1 MEDTALHQG
10 GPIMVAEKLVREND
24 ELYEILEHIKQ
35 GHNFL
40 LSGGAGSGKTYSL
53 VQVLQHISG
62 LCPNAQIACI
72 TYTNVAAIEIKNR
85 ANIKNLRVS
94 TIHDFLWDMIVQ
106 FQKEAK
112 TTLLELINNPESS
125 IKNPSSDFP
134 YQNTFENGIQYKEYL
149 RIDRGEISHDEVL
162 VLANEM
168 FKKYPRLCD
177 LLIDKFQFIFV
188 DEYQDTSPLVIEI
201 LLEFIQ
207 QRKKKNIIGFFGD
220 SMQAIYETGIG
231 DIDSY
236 IESGA
241 VYKVEKKQNRR
252 NPQTIIDVANTLRTD
267 GLVQTASKDSSAPNM
282 KNGMVKQ
289 GSVKFL
295 YSMNFDL
302 DKVKLSSWVKGWDF
316 HNVQETKEL
325 RLTHNLIA
333 NEAGFSNLMAI
344 YDNDPI
350 AKFKEAFHK
359 EAKKQG
365 HILSDEDSFD
375 TVVKSMPWIYKREP
389 HKGKSHLEVLL
400 EDSNAK
406 VLYEHIKD
414 WPYSKVKK
422 IYLDKDN
429 LIDDKVVINGVTVR
443 EPKRDCLIQHLFKIQ
458 ELISLFDNKEYNELL
473 RRTSFSIQSIADKS
487 KFKQCMDGLMTKAS
501 DSIEAIISYAD
512 SCKLCIADDKLK
524 DFINHNDYL
533 YWRVKDIPFQ
543 EFQNLYLY
551 LEGYTPF
558 STQHKIKG
566 LEFENVLIVLH
577 NGGWKN
583 YNFEYL
589 FDAKIESTLNPSQK
603 KSYLKILQRTKK
615 LFYVCCTR
623 AKDNLIVYYPSP
635 SPNVLEGAITIFG
648 EENCVNLDTD

>member
-1 MEDTALHQG
+1 
-10 GPIMVAEKLVREND
+10 MVAEKLVQEND

-72 TYTNVAAIEIKNR
+72 TYTNAAAIEIKNR

-112 TTLLELINNPESS
+112 ITLLELINNPESS
-125 IKNPSSDFP
+125 IKNPISDFP

-220 SMQAIYETGIG
+220 AMQSIYEAGIG

-236 IESGA
+236 IESGV

-252 NPQTIIDVANTLRTD
+252 NPQSIIDIANAIRTD

-282 KNGMVKQ
+282 KNGTVKQ

-295 YSMNFDL
+295 YSTNFDL
-302 DKVKLSSWVKGWDF
+302 GKVKLSSWVKGWDF
-316 HNVQETKEL
+316 HNAQETKEL

-333 NEAGFSNLMAI
+333 NEAGFSNLMAV

-365 HILSDEDSFD
+365 HVFSDEDSFD
-375 TVVKSMPWIYKREP
+375 TVVKSMPWVYKRDP

-400 EDSNAK
+400 EDSTAK

-429 LIDDKVVINGVTVR
+429 LIDDKVVIDGVTVR
-443 EPKRDCLIQHLFKIQ
+443 EPKRDRLIQHLFKIQ
-458 ELISLFDNKEYNELL
+458 ELISLFDNKEYNELI
-473 RRTSFSIQSIADKS
+473 RRTSFSVQSIADKS
-487 KFKQCMDGLMTKAS
+487 NFKKCMDDLKAKAS
-501 DSIEAIISYAD
+501 ESIEAVISYAD
-512 SCKLCIADDKLK
+512 SFKLCIADDKLK
-524 DFINHNDYL
+524 DFINNNDYL

-589 FDAKIESTLNPSQK
+589 FDAKIIDTLNPSQK
-603 KSYLKILQRTKK
+603 KSYPQILSRTKK

-635 SPNVLEGAITIFG
+635 SPNVLESAITILG

>member
-1 MEDTALHQG
+1 
-10 GPIMVAEKLVREND
+10 MVAEKLVQEND

-62 LCPNAQIACI
+62 QYPNAQIACV
-72 TYTNVAAIEIKNR
+72 TYTNAAAIEIKNR

-112 TTLLELINNPESS
+112 ITLLELINNPECS
-125 IKNPSSDFP
+125 IKNPNSDSV

-162 VLANEM
+162 VLANGM

-220 SMQAIYETGIG
+220 AMQSIYETGIG

-236 IESGA
+236 IKSG
-241 VYKVEKKQNRR
+241 VVFKVEKKQNRR
-252 NPQTIIDVANTLRTD
+252 NPQTVIDIANKIRTD
-267 GLVQTASKDSSAPNM
+267 GLVQTSSKDFSAPNM
-282 KNGMVKQ
+282 ENGIIKQ

-295 YSMNFDL
+295 YSTNFDL
-302 DKVKLSSWVKGWDF
+302 DKVKMSSWVNGWDF
-316 HNVQETKEL
+316 HDAKKTKEL

-333 NEAGFSNLMAI
+333 DEAGFSNLMAV

-350 AKFKEAFHK
+350 AKFKEAFLK
-359 EAKKQG
+359 EAKKQSYVF
-365 HILSDEDSFD
+365 SDEDSFD
-375 TVVKSMPWIYKREP
+375 TVVKSMPWVYKIGT

-400 EDSNAK
+400 EDSTVKA
-406 VLYEHIKD
+406 LYEHIKD

-429 LIDDKVVINGVTVR
+429 LIDDKVAIDDVTIR
-443 EPKRDCLIQHLFKIQ
+443 NPKRDRLIQHLFKIQ
-458 ELISLFDNKEYNELL
+458 ELISLFDNKEYNELI
-473 RRTSFSIQSIADKS
+473 RRTSFSVQSIADKAD
-487 KFKQCMDGLMTKAS
+487 FKKRMDGLKDKS
-501 DSIEAIISYAD
+501 SESIEAVISYAD
-512 SCKLCIADDKLK
+512 SFKLCIADDKLK
-524 DFINHNDYL
+524 DFINNNDYL
-533 YWRVKDIPFQ
+533 YWRIKDIPFK

-551 LEGYTPF
+551 LEGHTPF

-577 NGGWKN
+577 NGGWNN

-589 FDAKIESTLNPSQK
+589 FDAEIEGKLKPSQK
-603 KSYLKILQRTKK
+603 KSYPKILHRTKK

-635 SPNVLEGAITIFG
+635 SPNVLEGAITLFG
-648 EENCVNLDTD
+648 IENCVNLDTD

>member
-1 MEDTALHQG
+1 
-10 GPIMVAEKLVREND
+10 MVAEKLVQEND
-24 ELYEILEHIKQ
+24 ELYEILEHIKL
-35 GHNFL
+35 GHDFL
-40 LSGGAGSGKTYSL
+40 LSGGAGCGKTYSL

-62 LCPNAQIACI
+62 LYPNAQIACV
-72 TYTNVAAIEIKNR
+72 TYTNAAALEIKNR

-112 TTLLELINNPESS
+112 ITLLELINNPECS
-125 IKNPSSDFP
+125 IKNPNSDSP

-162 VLANEM
+162 VLANDM

-188 DEYQDTSPLVIEI
+188 DEYQDTSPLVVEI

-220 SMQAIYETGIG
+220 AMQSIYETGIG

-236 IESGA
+236 IKSGF
-241 VYKVEKKQNRR
+241 VHKVEKKQNRR
-252 NPQTIIDVANTLRTD
+252 NPQTVIDVANKIRTD
-267 GLVQTASKDSSAPNM
+267 GLVQTSSTDSSAPNM
-282 KNGMVKQ
+282 ENGMIKQ

-295 YSMNFDL
+295 YSTNFDL
-302 DKVKLSSWVKGWDF
+302 DKVKISSWVNGWDF
-316 HNVQETKEL
+316 HDAQKTKEL

-333 NEAGFSNLMAI
+333 DEAGFSNLMAV

-359 EAKKQG
+359 EAKNQSYVF
-365 HILSDEDSFD
+365 SDEDSFD
-375 TVVKSMPWIYKREP
+375 TVVKSMPWVYKRGT

-400 EDSNAK
+400 EDSTVK
-406 VLYEHIKD
+406 TLYEHIKD

-429 LIDDKVVINGVTVR
+429 LIDDKVAIDDVTIR
-443 EPKRDCLIQHLFKIQ
+443 DPKRDRLMQHLFKIQ
-458 ELISLFDNKEYNELL
+458 DLISLFENKEYNELI
-473 RRTSFSIQSIADKS
+473 RRTSFSVQSIADKANL
-487 KFKQCMDGLMTKAS
+487 KKCMDDLKAKAS
-501 DSIEAIISYAD
+501 ESIEAVISYAD
-512 SCKLCIADDKLK
+512 SFKLCIADDKLK
-524 DFINHNDYL
+524 DFINNNDYL
-533 YWRVKDIPFQ
+533 YWRIKDIPFK

-551 LEGYTPF
+551 LEGHTPF

-566 LEFENVLIVLH
+566 LEFDNVLIVLH
-577 NGGWKN
+577 NGGWNN

-589 FDAKIESTLNPSQK
+589 FDDEIEDTLNPSQK
-603 KSYLKILQRTKK
+603 KSYPRILHRTKK

-623 AKDNLIVYYPSP
+623 AKENLIVYYPSP
-635 SPNVLEGAITIFG
+635 SPNVLEGAITLFG
-648 EENCVNLDTD
+648 IENCVNLDTD

>member
-1 MEDTALHQG
+1 
-10 GPIMVAEKLVREND
+10 MVAEKLAQEND

-35 GHNFL
+35 GHDFL

-62 LCPNAQIACI
+62 LYPNAQIACI
-72 TYTNVAAIEIKNR
+72 TYTNAAALEIKNR

-112 TTLLELINNPESS
+112 ITLLELINNPECS
-125 IKNPSSDFP
+125 IKNPNSDSP

-162 VLANEM
+162 VLANGM

-201 LLEFIQ
+201 LLEFIK

-220 SMQAIYETGIG
+220 AMQSIYETGIG

-236 IESGA
+236 IESGV

-252 NPQTIIDVANTLRTD
+252 NPQTVIDVANKIRTD
-267 GLVQTASKDSSAPNM
+267 GLVQTSSTDSSAPNM
-282 KNGMVKQ
+282 ESGMIKQ
-289 GSVKFL
+289 VSVKFL
-295 YSMNFDL
+295 YSTNFDL
-302 DKVKLSSWVKGWDF
+302 DKVKMSSWVNGWDF
-316 HNVQETKEL
+316 HDAQKTKEL

-333 NEAGFSNLMAI
+333 DEAGFSNLMAV

-359 EAKKQG
+359 EAKNQSYVF
-365 HILSDEDSFD
+365 SDEDSFD
-375 TVVKSMPWIYKREP
+375 TVVKSMPWVYKRGT

-400 EDSNAK
+400 EDSTVK
-406 VLYEHIKD
+406 TLYEHIKD

-429 LIDDKVVINGVTVR
+429 LIDDKVAIDDVTIR
-443 EPKRDCLIQHLFKIQ
+443 DSKRDRLMQHLFKIQ
-458 ELISLFDNKEYNELL
+458 NLISLFKNKEYNELI
-473 RRTSFSIQSIADKS
+473 RRTSFSVQSIADKANL
-487 KFKQCMDGLMTKAS
+487 KKCMDDLKAKAS
-501 DSIEAIISYAD
+501 ESIEAVISYAD
-512 SCKLCIADDKLK
+512 SFKLCIADDKLK
-524 DFINHNDYL
+524 DFINNNDYL
-533 YWRVKDIPFQ
+533 YWRIKDIPFK

-551 LEGYTPF
+551 LEGHTPF

-566 LEFENVLIVLH
+566 LEFDNVLIVLH
-577 NGGWKN
+577 NGGWNN

-589 FDAKIESTLNPSQK
+589 FDDEIEDTLNPSQK
-603 KSYLKILQRTKK
+603 KSYPRILHRTKK

-623 AKDNLIVYYPSP
+623 AKENLIVYYPSP
-635 SPNVLEGAITIFG
+635 SPNVLEGAITLFG
-648 EENCVNLDTD
+648 IENCVNLDTD

>member
-1 MEDTALHQG
+1 
-10 GPIMVAEKLVREND
+10 MVAEKLVQEND

-62 LCPNAQIACI
+62 QYPNAQIACV
-72 TYTNVAAIEIKNR
+72 TYTNAAAIEIKNR

-112 TTLLELINNPESS
+112 ITLLELINNPECS
-125 IKNPSSDFP
+125 IKNPNSDSP

-162 VLANEM
+162 VLANGM

-220 SMQAIYETGIG
+220 AMQSIYETGIG

-236 IESGA
+236 IKSG
-241 VYKVEKKQNRR
+241 VVFKVEKKQNRR
-252 NPQTIIDVANTLRTD
+252 NPQTVIDIANKIRTD
-267 GLVQTASKDSSAPNM
+267 GLAQTPSKDSNAPNM
-282 KNGMVKQ
+282 ENGIVKQ

-295 YSMNFDL
+295 YSTNFDL
-302 DKVKLSSWVKGWDF
+302 GKVKMSSWVNGWDF
-316 HNVQETKEL
+316 HDAQKTKEL

-333 NEAGFSNLMAI
+333 DEAGFSNLMAV
-344 YDNDPI
+344 YDKDPI
-350 AKFKEAFHK
+350 AKFKEAFLN
-359 EAKKQG
+359 EAKKQCYVF
-365 HILSDEDSFD
+365 SDEDSFD
-375 TVVKSMPWIYKREP
+375 TVVKNMPWVYKRGT

-400 EDSNAK
+400 EDSTVK

-429 LIDDKVVINGVTVR
+429 LIDDKVAIDDVTIR
-443 EPKRDCLIQHLFKIQ
+443 NPKRGRLIQHLFKIQ
-458 ELISLFDNKEYNELL
+458 ELISLFDNKEYNELI
-473 RRTSFSIQSIADKS
+473 RRTSFSVQSIADKAD
-487 KFKQCMDGLMTKAS
+487 FKKSMDGLKAKAS
-501 DSIEAIISYAD
+501 ESIEAVISYAD
-512 SCKLCIADDKLK
+512 SFKLCIVDDKLK
-524 DFINHNDYL
+524 DFINNNDYL

-543 EFQNLYLY
+543 ELQNLYLY

-577 NGGWKN
+577 NGGWNN

-589 FDAKIESTLNPSQK
+589 FDDKIEASLNPYQK
-603 KSYLKILQRTKK
+603 KSYPRILHRTKK

-635 SPNVLEGAITIFG
+635 SPNVLEGAITLFG
-648 EENCVNLDTD
+648 IENCVNLDTD

>member
-1 MEDTALHQG
+1 
-10 GPIMVAEKLVREND
+10 MVAEKLAQEND

-35 GHNFL
+35 GHDFL

-62 LCPNAQIACI
+62 LYPNAQIACI
-72 TYTNVAAIEIKNR
+72 TYTNAAAIEIKNR

-112 TTLLELINNPESS
+112 ITLLELINNPECS
-125 IKNPSSDFP
+125 IKNPNSDSP

-162 VLANEM
+162 VLANGM

-201 LLEFIQ
+201 LLEFIK

-220 SMQAIYETGIG
+220 AMQSIYETGIG

-236 IESGA
+236 IESGV

-252 NPQTIIDVANTLRTD
+252 NPQTVIDVANKIRTD
-267 GLVQTASKDSSAPNM
+267 GLVQTSSTDSSAPNM
-282 KNGMVKQ
+282 ENGMIKQ

-295 YSMNFDL
+295 YSTNFDL
-302 DKVKLSSWVKGWDF
+302 GKVKMSSWVNGWDF
-316 HNVQETKEL
+316 HDAQKTKEL

-333 NEAGFSNLMAI
+333 DEAGFSNLMAV

-359 EAKKQG
+359 EAKNQSYVF
-365 HILSDEDSFD
+365 SDEDSFD
-375 TVVKSMPWIYKREP
+375 TVVKSMPWVYKRGN

-400 EDSNAK
+400 EDSTVK

-422 IYLDKDN
+422 IYLNKDN
-429 LIDDKVVINGVTVR
+429 LIDDKVAIDDVTIR
-443 EPKRDCLIQHLFKIQ
+443 DPKRDRLIQHLFKIQ
-458 ELISLFDNKEYNELL
+458 DLISLFENKEYNELI
-473 RRTSFSIQSIADKS
+473 RRTSFSVQSIADKANL
-487 KFKQCMDGLMTKAS
+487 KKCMDDLKAKAS
-501 DSIEAIISYAD
+501 ESIEAVISYAD
-512 SCKLCIADDKLK
+512 SFKLCIADDKLK
-524 DFINHNDYL
+524 DFINNNDYL

-558 STQHKIKG
+558 STQHKIKA

-577 NGGWKN
+577 NGGWNN

-589 FDAKIESTLNPSQK
+589 FDAKIEGTLNHSQK
-603 KSYLKILQRTKK
+603 KSYPRILRRTKK

-623 AKDNLIVYYPSP
+623 AKVNLIVYYPSP
-635 SPNVLEGAITIFG
+635 SPNVLEGATTLFG
-648 EENCVNLDTD
+648 VENCVNLDTD

>member
-1 MEDTALHQG
+1 
-10 GPIMVAEKLVREND
+10 MVAEKLVREND

-72 TYTNVAAIEIKNR
+72 TYTNAAAIEIKNR

-149 RIDRGEISHDEVL
+149 RIDSGEISHDEVL

-241 VYKVEKKQNRR
+241 IYKVEKKQNRR

-295 YSMNFDL
+295 YSTNFDL

-316 HNVQETKEL
+316 HNAQETKEL

-365 HILSDEDSFD
+365 HIFSDEDSFD
-375 TVVKSMPWIYKREP
+375 TVVKSMPWIYKKEP

-487 KFKQCMDGLMTKAS
+487 KFKQCMDGLMAKVS
-501 DSIEAIISYAD
+501 ESIEVVIRYAD

-533 YWRVKDIPFQ
+533 YWRVKEIPFQ

-603 KSYLKILQRTKK
+603 KSYPKILYRTKK

-648 EENCVNLDTD
+648 KENCVNLDTD

>member
-1 MEDTALHQG
+1 
-10 GPIMVAEKLVREND
+10 MVAEKLAQEND

-35 GHNFL
+35 GHDFL

-62 LCPNAQIACI
+62 LYPNAQIACI
-72 TYTNVAAIEIKNR
+72 TYTNAAAIEIKNR

-112 TTLLELINNPESS
+112 ITLLELINNPECS
-125 IKNPSSDFP
+125 IKNPNSDSP

-162 VLANEM
+162 VLANGM

-201 LLEFIQ
+201 LLEFIK

-220 SMQAIYETGIG
+220 AMQSIYETGIG

-236 IESGA
+236 IESGV

-252 NPQTIIDVANTLRTD
+252 NPQTVIDVANKIRTD
-267 GLVQTASKDSSAPNM
+267 GLVQTSSTDSSAPNM
-282 KNGMVKQ
+282 ENGMIKQ

-295 YSMNFDL
+295 YSTNFDL
-302 DKVKLSSWVKGWDF
+302 DKVKMSSWVNGWDF
-316 HNVQETKEL
+316 HDAQKTKEL

-333 NEAGFSNLMAI
+333 DEAGFSNLMAV

-359 EAKKQG
+359 EAKNQSYVF
-365 HILSDEDSFD
+365 SDEDSFE
-375 TVVKSMPWIYKREP
+375 TVVKSMPWVYKRGT

-400 EDSNAK
+400 EDSTVK
-406 VLYEHIKD
+406 TLYEHIKD

-429 LIDDKVVINGVTVR
+429 LIDDKVAIDDVTIR
-443 EPKRDCLIQHLFKIQ
+443 DPKRDRLMQHLFKIQ
-458 ELISLFDNKEYNELL
+458 DLISLFENKEYNELI
-473 RRTSFSIQSIADKS
+473 RRTSFSVQSIADKANL
-487 KFKQCMDGLMTKAS
+487 KKCMDDLKAKAS
-501 DSIEAIISYAD
+501 ESIEAVISYAD
-512 SCKLCIADDKLK
+512 SFKLCIADDKLK
-524 DFINHNDYL
+524 DFTNNNDYL
-533 YWRVKDIPFQ
+533 YWRIKDIPFK

-551 LEGYTPF
+551 LEGHTPF

-566 LEFENVLIVLH
+566 LEFDNVLIVLH
-577 NGGWKN
+577 NGGWNN

-589 FDAKIESTLNPSQK
+589 FDDEIEDTLNPSQK
-603 KSYLKILQRTKK
+603 KSYPRILHRTKK

-623 AKDNLIVYYPSP
+623 AKENLIVYYPSP
-635 SPNVLEGAITIFG
+635 SPNVLEGAITLFG
-648 EENCVNLDTD
+648 IENCVNLDTD

>member
-1 MEDTALHQG
+1 
-10 GPIMVAEKLVREND
+10 MVAEKLAQEND

-35 GHNFL
+35 GHDFL

-62 LCPNAQIACI
+62 LYPNAQIACI
-72 TYTNVAAIEIKNR
+72 TYTNAAAIEIKNR

-112 TTLLELINNPESS
+112 ITLLELINNPECS
-125 IKNPSSDFP
+125 IKNPNSDSP

-162 VLANEM
+162 VLANGM

-201 LLEFIQ
+201 LLEFIK

-220 SMQAIYETGIG
+220 AMQSIYETGIG

-236 IESGA
+236 IESGI

-252 NPQTIIDVANTLRTD
+252 NPQTVIDVANKIRTD
-267 GLVQTASKDSSAPNM
+267 GLVQTSSTDSSAPNM
-282 KNGMVKQ
+282 ENGMIKQ

-295 YSMNFDL
+295 YSTNFDL
-302 DKVKLSSWVKGWDF
+302 DKVKMSSWVNGWDF
-316 HNVQETKEL
+316 HDAQKTKEL

-333 NEAGFSNLMAI
+333 DEAGFSNLMAV

-359 EAKKQG
+359 EAKNQSYVF
-365 HILSDEDSFD
+365 SDEDSFD
-375 TVVKSMPWIYKREP
+375 TVVKSMPWVYKRGT

-400 EDSNAK
+400 EDFTVK
-406 VLYEHIKD
+406 TLYEHIKD

-429 LIDDKVVINGVTVR
+429 LIDDKVAIDDVTIR
-443 EPKRDCLIQHLFKIQ
+443 DPKRDRLIQHLFKIQ
-458 ELISLFDNKEYNELL
+458 DLISLFENKEYNELI
-473 RRTSFSIQSIADKS
+473 RRTSFSVQSIADKANL
-487 KFKQCMDGLMTKAS
+487 KKCMDDLKAKAS
-501 DSIEAIISYAD
+501 ESIEAVISYAD
-512 SCKLCIADDKLK
+512 SSKLCIADDKLK
-524 DFINHNDYL
+524 DFINNNDYL
-533 YWRVKDIPFQ
+533 YWRVKDIPFK
-543 EFQNLYLY
+543 EIQNLYLY

-577 NGGWKN
+577 NGGWNN

-589 FDAKIESTLNPSQK
+589 FDAEIEGKLNYSQK
-603 KSYLKILQRTKK
+603 KSYPKILYRTKK

-635 SPNVLEGAITIFG
+635 SPSVLEGAITLFG
-648 EENCVNLDTD
+648 VENCVNLDTD

>member
-1 MEDTALHQG
+1 
-10 GPIMVAEKLVREND
+10 MVAEKLVQEND
-24 ELYEILEHIKQ
+24 ELYEILEHIKL
-35 GHNFL
+35 GHDFL
-40 LSGGAGSGKTYSL
+40 LSGGAGCGKTYSL

-62 LCPNAQIACI
+62 LYPNAQIACV
-72 TYTNVAAIEIKNR
+72 TYTNAAALEIKNR

-112 TTLLELINNPESS
+112 ITLLELINNPECS
-125 IKNPSSDFP
+125 IKNPNSDSP

-162 VLANEM
+162 VLANDM

-201 LLEFIQ
+201 LLEFIK

-220 SMQAIYETGIG
+220 AMQSIYETGIG

-236 IESGA
+236 IKSGV

-252 NPQTIIDVANTLRTD
+252 NPQTVIDVANKIRTD
-267 GLVQTASKDSSAPNM
+267 GLVQTSSTDSSAPNM
-282 KNGMVKQ
+282 ENGMIKQ

-295 YSMNFDL
+295 YSTNFDL
-302 DKVKLSSWVKGWDF
+302 DKVKISSWVNGWDF
-316 HNVQETKEL
+316 HDAQKTKEL

-333 NEAGFSNLMAI
+333 DEAGFSNLMAV

-359 EAKKQG
+359 EAKNQSYVF
-365 HILSDEDSFD
+365 SDEDSFD
-375 TVVKSMPWIYKREP
+375 TVVKSMPWVYKRGT

-400 EDSNAK
+400 EDSTVK
-406 VLYEHIKD
+406 TLYEHIKD

-429 LIDDKVVINGVTVR
+429 LIDDKVAIDDVTIR
-443 EPKRDCLIQHLFKIQ
+443 DPKRDRLMQHLFKIQ
-458 ELISLFDNKEYNELL
+458 DLISLFENKEYNELI
-473 RRTSFSIQSIADKS
+473 RRTSFSVQSIADKANL
-487 KFKQCMDGLMTKAS
+487 KKCMDDLKAKAS
-501 DSIEAIISYAD
+501 ESIEAVISYAD
-512 SCKLCIADDKLK
+512 SFKLCIADDKLK
-524 DFINHNDYL
+524 DFINNNDYL
-533 YWRVKDIPFQ
+533 YWRIKDIPFK

-551 LEGYTPF
+551 LEGHTPF

-566 LEFENVLIVLH
+566 LEFDNVLIVLH
-577 NGGWKN
+577 NGGWNN

-589 FDAKIESTLNPSQK
+589 FDDEIEDTLNPSQK
-603 KSYLKILQRTKK
+603 KSYPRILHRTKK

-623 AKDNLIVYYPSP
+623 AKENLIVYYPSP
-635 SPNVLEGAITIFG
+635 SPNVLEGAITLFG
-648 EENCVNLDTD
+648 IENCVNLDTD

>member
-1 MEDTALHQG
+1 
-10 GPIMVAEKLVREND
+10 MVAEKLAQEND

-35 GHNFL
+35 GHDFL

-62 LCPNAQIACI
+62 LYPNAQIACI
-72 TYTNVAAIEIKNR
+72 TYTNAAAIEIKNR

-112 TTLLELINNPESS
+112 ITLLELINNPECS
-125 IKNPSSDFP
+125 IKNPNSDSP

-162 VLANEM
+162 VLANGM

-201 LLEFIQ
+201 LLEFIK

-220 SMQAIYETGIG
+220 AMQSIYETGIG

-236 IESGA
+236 IESGV

-252 NPQTIIDVANTLRTD
+252 NPQTVIDVANKIRTD
-267 GLVQTASKDSSAPNM
+267 GLVQTSSTDSSAPNM
-282 KNGMVKQ
+282 ENGMIKQ

-295 YSMNFDL
+295 YSTNFDL
-302 DKVKLSSWVKGWDF
+302 DKVKMSSWVNGWDF
-316 HNVQETKEL
+316 HDAQKTKEL

-333 NEAGFSNLMAI
+333 DEAGFSNLMAV

-359 EAKKQG
+359 EAKNQNYVF
-365 HILSDEDSFD
+365 SDEDSFD
-375 TVVKSMPWIYKREP
+375 TVVKSMPWVYKRGT

-400 EDSNAK
+400 EDSTVK
-406 VLYEHIKD
+406 TLYEHIKD

-429 LIDDKVVINGVTVR
+429 LIDDKVAIDDVTIR
-443 EPKRDCLIQHLFKIQ
+443 DPKRDRLMQHLFKIQ
-458 ELISLFDNKEYNELL
+458 DLISFFENKEYNELI
-473 RRTSFSIQSIADKS
+473 RRTSFSVQSIADKANL
-487 KFKQCMDGLMTKAS
+487 KKCMDDLKAKAS
-501 DSIEAIISYAD
+501 ESIEAVISYAD
-512 SCKLCIADDKLK
+512 SFKLCIADDKLK
-524 DFINHNDYL
+524 DFINNNDYL
-533 YWRVKDIPFQ
+533 YWRIKDIPFK

-551 LEGYTPF
+551 LEGHTPF

-566 LEFENVLIVLH
+566 LEFDNVLIVLH
-577 NGGWKN
+577 NGGWNN

-589 FDAKIESTLNPSQK
+589 FDDEIEDTLNPSQK
-603 KSYLKILQRTKK
+603 KSYPRILHRTKK
-615 LFYVCCTR
+615 T
-623 AKDNLIVYYPSP
+623 
-635 SPNVLEGAITIFG
+635 VLCMLHPCEREPYCILSVPFS
-648 EENCVNLDTD
+648 

>member
-1 MEDTALHQG
+1 
-10 GPIMVAEKLVREND
+10 MVAEKLAQEND

-35 GHNFL
+35 GHDFL

-62 LCPNAQIACI
+62 LYPNAQIACI
-72 TYTNVAAIEIKNR
+72 TYTNAAAIEIKNR

-112 TTLLELINNPESS
+112 ITLLELINNPECS
-125 IKNPSSDFP
+125 IKNPNSDSP

-162 VLANEM
+162 VLANGM

-201 LLEFIQ
+201 LLEFIK

-220 SMQAIYETGIG
+220 AMQSIYETGIG

-236 IESGA
+236 IKSGV

-252 NPQTIIDVANTLRTD
+252 NPQTVIDVANKIRTD
-267 GLVQTASKDSSAPNM
+267 GLVQTSSTDSSAPNM
-282 KNGMVKQ
+282 ENGMIKQ

-295 YSMNFDL
+295 YSTNFDL
-302 DKVKLSSWVKGWDF
+302 DKVKMSSWVNGWDF
-316 HNVQETKEL
+316 HDAQKTKEL

-333 NEAGFSNLMAI
+333 DEAGFSNLMAV

-350 AKFKEAFHK
+350 EKFKEAFHK
-359 EAKKQG
+359 EAKNQSYVF
-365 HILSDEDSFD
+365 SDEDSFD
-375 TVVKSMPWIYKREP
+375 TVVKSMPWVYKRGT

-400 EDSNAK
+400 EDSTVK
-406 VLYEHIKD
+406 TLYEHIKD

-429 LIDDKVVINGVTVR
+429 LIDDKVAIDDVTIR
-443 EPKRDCLIQHLFKIQ
+443 DPKRDRLMQHLFKIQ
-458 ELISLFDNKEYNELL
+458 DLISLFENKEYNELI
-473 RRTSFSIQSIADKS
+473 RRTSFSVQSIADKANL
-487 KFKQCMDGLMTKAS
+487 KKCMDDLKAKAS
-501 DSIEAIISYAD
+501 ESIEAVISYAD
-512 SCKLCIADDKLK
+512 SFKLCIADDKLK
-524 DFINHNDYL
+524 DFINNNDYL
-533 YWRVKDIPFQ
+533 YWRIKDIPFK

-551 LEGYTPF
+551 LEGHTPF

-566 LEFENVLIVLH
+566 LEFDNVLIVLH
-577 NGGWKN
+577 NGGWNN

-589 FDAKIESTLNPSQK
+589 FDDEIEDTLNPSQK
-603 KSYLKILQRTKK
+603 KSYPRILHRTKK

-623 AKDNLIVYYPSP
+623 AKENLIVYYPSP
-635 SPNVLEGAITIFG
+635 SPNVLEGAITLFG
-648 EENCVNLDTD
+648 IENCVNLDTD

>member
-1 MEDTALHQG
+1 
-10 GPIMVAEKLVREND
+10 MVAEKLVQEND

-35 GHNFL
+35 GHDFL
-40 LSGGAGSGKTYSL
+40 LSGGAGCGKTYSL

-62 LCPNAQIACI
+62 LYPNAQIACV
-72 TYTNVAAIEIKNR
+72 TYTNAAALEIKNR

-112 TTLLELINNPESS
+112 ITLLELINNPECS
-125 IKNPSSDFP
+125 IKNPNSDSP

-149 RIDRGEISHDEVL
+149 RIDRGEISHGEVL
-162 VLANEM
+162 VLANDM

-220 SMQAIYETGIG
+220 AMQSIYETGIG

-236 IESGA
+236 IESGV

-252 NPQTIIDVANTLRTD
+252 NPQTVIDVANKIRID
-267 GLVQTASKDSSAPNM
+267 GLVQTSSTDSSAPNM
-282 KNGMVKQ
+282 ENGMIKQ

-295 YSMNFDL
+295 YSTNFDL
-302 DKVKLSSWVKGWDF
+302 DKVKMSSWVNGWDF
-316 HNVQETKEL
+316 HDAQKTKEL

-333 NEAGFSNLMAI
+333 DEAGFSNLMAV

-359 EAKKQG
+359 EAKNQSYVF
-365 HILSDEDSFD
+365 SDEDSFD
-375 TVVKSMPWIYKREP
+375 TVVKSMPWVYKRGT

-400 EDSNAK
+400 EDSTVK
-406 VLYEHIKD
+406 TLYEHIKD

-429 LIDDKVVINGVTVR
+429 LIDDKVAIDDVTIR
-443 EPKRDCLIQHLFKIQ
+443 DPKRDRLMQHLFKIQ
-458 ELISLFDNKEYNELL
+458 DLISLFENKEYNELI
-473 RRTSFSIQSIADKS
+473 RRTSFSVQSIADKANL
-487 KFKQCMDGLMTKAS
+487 KKCMDDLKAKAS
-501 DSIEAIISYAD
+501 ESIEAVISYAD
-512 SCKLCIADDKLK
+512 SFKLCIADDKVK
-524 DFINHNDYL
+524 DFINNNDYL
-533 YWRVKDIPFQ
+533 YWRIKDIPFK

-551 LEGYTPF
+551 LEGHTPF

-566 LEFENVLIVLH
+566 LEFDNVLIVLH
-577 NGGWKN
+577 NGGWNN

-589 FDAKIESTLNPSQK
+589 FDDEIEDTLNPSQK
-603 KSYLKILQRTKK
+603 KSYPRILHRTKK

-623 AKDNLIVYYPSP
+623 AKENFIVYYPSP
-635 SPNVLEGAITIFG
+635 SPNVLEGAITLFG
-648 EENCVNLDTD
+648 IENCVNLDTD

>member
-1 MEDTALHQG
+1 
-10 GPIMVAEKLVREND
+10 MVAEKLAQEND

-35 GHNFL
+35 GHDFL

-62 LCPNAQIACI
+62 LYPNAQIACI
-72 TYTNVAAIEIKNR
+72 TYTNAAAIEIKNR

-112 TTLLELINNPESS
+112 ITLLELINNPECS
-125 IKNPSSDFP
+125 IKNPNSDSP

-162 VLANEM
+162 VLANGM

-201 LLEFIQ
+201 LLEFIK

-220 SMQAIYETGIG
+220 AMQSIYETGIG

-236 IESGA
+236 IESGG

-252 NPQTIIDVANTLRTD
+252 NPQTVIDVANKIRTD
-267 GLVQTASKDSSAPNM
+267 GLVQTSSTDSSAPNM
-282 KNGMVKQ
+282 ENGMIKQ

-295 YSMNFDL
+295 YSTNFDL
-302 DKVKLSSWVKGWDF
+302 DKVKMSSWVNGWDF
-316 HNVQETKEL
+316 HDAQKTKEL

-333 NEAGFSNLMAI
+333 DEAGFSNLMAV

-359 EAKKQG
+359 EAKNQSYVF
-365 HILSDEDSFD
+365 SDEDSFD
-375 TVVKSMPWIYKREP
+375 TVVKSMPWVYKRGT

-400 EDSNAK
+400 EDSTVK
-406 VLYEHIKD
+406 TLYEHIKD

-429 LIDDKVVINGVTVR
+429 LIDDKVAIDDVTIR
-443 EPKRDCLIQHLFKIQ
+443 DPKRDCLMQHLFKIQ
-458 ELISLFDNKEYNELL
+458 DLISLFENKEYNELI
-473 RRTSFSIQSIADKS
+473 RRTSFSVQSIADKANL
-487 KFKQCMDGLMTKAS
+487 KKCMDDLKAKAS
-501 DSIEAIISYAD
+501 ESIEAVISYAD
-512 SCKLCIADDKLK
+512 SFKLCIADDKLK
-524 DFINHNDYL
+524 DFINNNDYL
-533 YWRVKDIPFQ
+533 YWRIKDIPFK

-551 LEGYTPF
+551 LEGHTPF

-566 LEFENVLIVLH
+566 LEFDNVLIVLH
-577 NGGWKN
+577 NGGWNN

-589 FDAKIESTLNPSQK
+589 FDDEIEDTLNPSQK
-603 KSYLKILQRTKK
+603 KSYPRILHRTKK

-623 AKDNLIVYYPSP
+623 AKENLIVYYPSP
-635 SPNVLEGAITIFG
+635 SPNVLEGAITLFG
-648 EENCVNLDTD
+648 IENCVNLDTD

>member
-1 MEDTALHQG
+1 MAE
-10 GPIMVAEKLVREND
+10 EKLVQGNN
-24 ELYEILEHIKQ
+24 ELCEILEHIKQ

-62 LCPNAQIACI
+62 LYPNAQIACI
-72 TYTNVAAIEIKNR
+72 TYTNAAAIEIKNR

-94 TIHDFLWDMIVQ
+94 TIHDFLWDMIAQ

-112 TTLLELINNPESS
+112 ITLLELINSPESS
-125 IKNPSSDFP
+125 IKNPNSDTP

-162 VLANEM
+162 VLANGM

-177 LLIDKFQFIFV
+177 LVIDKFQFIFV
-188 DEYQDTSPLVIEI
+188 DEYQDTSPLVVEI

-220 SMQAIYETGIG
+220 TMQSIYETGIG

-236 IESGA
+236 IKSGF
-241 VYKVEKKQNRR
+241 VHKVEKKQNRR
-252 NPQTIIDVANTLRTD
+252 NPQTVIDVANTIRTD
-267 GLVQTASKDSSAPNM
+267 GLVQTPSEDSSAPNM
-282 KNGMVKQ
+282 ENGMIKQ

-295 YSMNFDL
+295 YSTSFDL
-302 DKVKLSSWVKGWDF
+302 SKVKLSSWVSGWDLY
-316 HNVQETKEL
+316 NAKKTKEL

-333 NEAGFSNLMAI
+333 DEAGFSNLMAV

-365 HILSDEDSFD
+365 HVFFDEETFD
-375 TVVKSMPWIYKREP
+375 TVVKSMPWVYKREP
-389 HKGKSHLEVLL
+389 HKGKSHLDVLL
-400 EDSNAK
+400 EDSTAK
-406 VLYEHIKD
+406 ILYEHIKD

-429 LIDDKVVINGVTVR
+429 LIDDKVVIDGVTVR
-443 EPKRDCLIQHLFKIQ
+443 EPKRDRLIQHLFKIQ
-458 ELISLFDNKEYNELL
+458 ELISLFDNKEYNELI
-473 RRTSFSIQSIADKS
+473 RRTSFSVQSIADKS
-487 KFKQCMDGLMTKAS
+487 NFKKCMDDLKAKAS
-501 DSIEAIISYAD
+501 ESIEAVISYAD
-512 SCKLCIADDKLK
+512 SFKLCIADDKLK
-524 DFINHNDYL
+524 DFIDNNDYL
-533 YWRVKDIPFQ
+533 YWRVKDIPFH

-577 NGGWKN
+577 NGGWNN

-589 FDAKIESTLNPSQK
+589 FDAKIEGTLNPSQK
-603 KSYLKILQRTKK
+603 KSYPRILHRTKK

-635 SPNVLEGAITIFG
+635 SPNVLEGAINLFG
-648 EENCVNLDTD
+648 VENCVNLDTD

>member
-1 MEDTALHQG
+1 
-10 GPIMVAEKLVREND
+10 
-24 ELYEILEHIKQ
+24 
-35 GHNFL
+35 
-40 LSGGAGSGKTYSL
+40 
-53 VQVLQHISG
+53 
-62 LCPNAQIACI
+62 
-72 TYTNVAAIEIKNR
+72 
-85 ANIKNLRVS
+85 
-94 TIHDFLWDMIVQ
+94 MIVQ

>member
-1 MEDTALHQG
+1 
-10 GPIMVAEKLVREND
+10 MVAEKLAQEND

-35 GHNFL
+35 GHDFL

-62 LCPNAQIACI
+62 LYPNAQIACI
-72 TYTNVAAIEIKNR
+72 TYTNAAAIEIKNR

-112 TTLLELINNPESS
+112 ITLLELINNPECS
-125 IKNPSSDFP
+125 IKNPNSDSP

-162 VLANEM
+162 VLANGM

-201 LLEFIQ
+201 LLEFIK

-220 SMQAIYETGIG
+220 AMQSIYETGIG

-236 IESGA
+236 IKSGV

-252 NPQTIIDVANTLRTD
+252 NPQTVIDVANKIRTD
-267 GLVQTASKDSSAPNM
+267 GLVQTSSTDSSAPNM
-282 KNGMVKQ
+282 ENGMIKQ

-295 YSMNFDL
+295 YSTNFDL
-302 DKVKLSSWVKGWDF
+302 DKVKMSSWVNGWDF
-316 HNVQETKEL
+316 HDAQKTKEL

-333 NEAGFSNLMAI
+333 DEVGFSNLMAV

-359 EAKKQG
+359 EAKNQSYVF
-365 HILSDEDSFD
+365 SDEDSFD
-375 TVVKSMPWIYKREP
+375 TVVKSMPWVYKRGT

-400 EDSNAK
+400 EDSTVK
-406 VLYEHIKD
+406 TLYEHIKD

-429 LIDDKVVINGVTVR
+429 LIDDKVAIDDVTIR
-443 EPKRDCLIQHLFKIQ
+443 DPKRDRLMQHLFKIQ
-458 ELISLFDNKEYNELL
+458 DLISLFENKEYNELI
-473 RRTSFSIQSIADKS
+473 RRTSFSVQSIADKANL
-487 KFKQCMDGLMTKAS
+487 KKCMDDLKAKAS
-501 DSIEAIISYAD
+501 ESIEAVISYAD
-512 SCKLCIADDKLK
+512 SFKLCIADDKLK
-524 DFINHNDYL
+524 DFINNNDYL
-533 YWRVKDIPFQ
+533 YWRIKDIPFK

-551 LEGYTPF
+551 LEGHTPF

-566 LEFENVLIVLH
+566 LEFDNVLIVLH
-577 NGGWKN
+577 NGGWNN

-589 FDAKIESTLNPSQK
+589 FDDEIEDTLNPSQK
-603 KSYLKILQRTKK
+603 KSYPRILHRTKK

-623 AKDNLIVYYPSP
+623 AKENLIVYYPSP
-635 SPNVLEGAITIFG
+635 SPNVLEGAITLFG
-648 EENCVNLDTD
+648 IENCVNLDTD

>member
-1 MEDTALHQG
+1 
-10 GPIMVAEKLVREND
+10 MVAEKLAQEND

-35 GHNFL
+35 GHDFL

-62 LCPNAQIACI
+62 LYPNAQIACI
-72 TYTNVAAIEIKNR
+72 TYTNAAAIEIKNR

-112 TTLLELINNPESS
+112 ITLLELINNPECS
-125 IKNPSSDFP
+125 IKNPNSDSP

-162 VLANEM
+162 VLANGM

-201 LLEFIQ
+201 LLEFIK

-220 SMQAIYETGIG
+220 AMQSIYETGIG

-236 IESGA
+236 IESGV

-252 NPQTIIDVANTLRTD
+252 NPQTVIDVANKIRTD
-267 GLVQTASKDSSAPNM
+267 GLVQTSSTDSSAPNM
-282 KNGMVKQ
+282 ESGMIKQ

-295 YSMNFDL
+295 YSTNFDL
-302 DKVKLSSWVKGWDF
+302 DKVKMSSWVNGWDF
-316 HNVQETKEL
+316 HDAQKTKEL

-333 NEAGFSNLMAI
+333 DEAGFSNLMAV

-359 EAKKQG
+359 EAKNQSYG
-365 HILSDEDSFD
+365 FSDEDSFD
-375 TVVKSMPWIYKREP
+375 TVVKSMPWVYKRGT
-389 HKGKSHLEVLL
+389 HKGKSHLEILL
-400 EDSNAK
+400 EDSTVK
-406 VLYEHIKD
+406 TLYEHIKD

-429 LIDDKVVINGVTVR
+429 LIDDKVAIDDVTIR
-443 EPKRDCLIQHLFKIQ
+443 DPKRDRLMQHLFKIQ
-458 ELISLFDNKEYNELL
+458 DLISLFENKEYNELI
-473 RRTSFSIQSIADKS
+473 RRTSFSVQSIADKANL
-487 KFKQCMDGLMTKAS
+487 KKCMDDLKAKAS
-501 DSIEAIISYAD
+501 ESIEAVISYAD
-512 SCKLCIADDKLK
+512 SFKLCIADDKLK
-524 DFINHNDYL
+524 DFINNNDYL
-533 YWRVKDIPFQ
+533 YWRIKDIPFK

-551 LEGYTPF
+551 LEGHTPF

-566 LEFENVLIVLH
+566 LEFDNVLIVLH
-577 NGGWKN
+577 NGGWNN

-589 FDAKIESTLNPSQK
+589 FDDEIEDTLNPSQK
-603 KSYLKILQRTKK
+603 KSYPRILHRTKK

-623 AKDNLIVYYPSP
+623 AKENLIVYYPSP
-635 SPNVLEGAITIFG
+635 SPNVLEGAITLFG
-648 EENCVNLDTD
+648 IENCVNLDTD

>member
-1 MEDTALHQG
+1 
-10 GPIMVAEKLVREND
+10 MVAEKLAQEND

-35 GHNFL
+35 GHDFL

-62 LCPNAQIACI
+62 LYPNAQIACI
-72 TYTNVAAIEIKNR
+72 TYTNAAAIEIKNR

-112 TTLLELINNPESS
+112 ITLLELINNPECS
-125 IKNPSSDFP
+125 IKNPNSDSP

-162 VLANEM
+162 VLANGM

-201 LLEFIQ
+201 LLEFIK

-220 SMQAIYETGIG
+220 AMQSIYETGIG

-236 IESGA
+236 IESGV

-252 NPQTIIDVANTLRTD
+252 NPQTVIDVANKIRTD
-267 GLVQTASKDSSAPNM
+267 GLVQTSSTDSSAPNM
-282 KNGMVKQ
+282 ENGMIKQ

-295 YSMNFDL
+295 YSTNFDL
-302 DKVKLSSWVKGWDF
+302 DKVKMSSWVNGWDF
-316 HNVQETKEL
+316 HDAQKTKEL

-333 NEAGFSNLMAI
+333 DEAGFSNLMAV

-359 EAKKQG
+359 EAKNQSYVF
-365 HILSDEDSFD
+365 SDEDSFD
-375 TVVKSMPWIYKREP
+375 TVVKSMPWVYKRGT

-400 EDSNAK
+400 EDSTVK
-406 VLYEHIKD
+406 TLYEHIKD

-422 IYLDKDN
+422 IYLNKDN
-429 LIDDKVVINGVTVR
+429 LIDDKVAIDDVTIR
-443 EPKRDCLIQHLFKIQ
+443 DPKRDRLIQHLFKIQ
-458 ELISLFDNKEYNELL
+458 DLISLFENKEYNELI
-473 RRTSFSIQSIADKS
+473 RRTSFSVQSIADKANL
-487 KFKQCMDGLMTKAS
+487 KKCMDDLKAKAS
-501 DSIEAIISYAD
+501 ESIEAVISYAD
-512 SCKLCIADDKLK
+512 SFKLCIADDKLK
-524 DFINHNDYL
+524 DFINNNDYL

-577 NGGWKN
+577 NGGWNN

-589 FDAKIESTLNPSQK
+589 FDAKIEGTLNHSQK
-603 KSYLKILQRTKK
+603 KSYPRILRRTKK

-623 AKDNLIVYYPSP
+623 TKVNLIVYYPSP
-635 SPNVLEGAITIFG
+635 SPNVLEGAITLFG
-648 EENCVNLDTD
+648 VENCVNLDTD

>member
-1 MEDTALHQG
+1 
-10 GPIMVAEKLVREND
+10 MVAEKLVQEND

-62 LCPNAQIACI
+62 QYPNAQIACV
-72 TYTNVAAIEIKNR
+72 TYTNAAAIEIKNR

-112 TTLLELINNPESS
+112 ITLLELINNPECS
-125 IKNPSSDFP
+125 IKNPNSDSV

-162 VLANEM
+162 VLANGM

-220 SMQAIYETGIG
+220 AMQSIYETGIG

-236 IESGA
+236 IKSG
-241 VYKVEKKQNRR
+241 VVFKVEKKQNRR
-252 NPQTIIDVANTLRTD
+252 NPQTVIDIANKIRTD
-267 GLVQTASKDSSAPNM
+267 GLVQTSSKDFSAPNM
-282 KNGMVKQ
+282 ENGIIKQ

-295 YSMNFDL
+295 YSTNFDL
-302 DKVKLSSWVKGWDF
+302 DKVKMSSWVNGWDF
-316 HNVQETKEL
+316 HDAKKTKEL

-333 NEAGFSNLMAI
+333 DEAGFSNLMAV

-350 AKFKEAFHK
+350 AKFKEAFLK
-359 EAKKQG
+359 EAKKQSYVF
-365 HILSDEDSFD
+365 SDEDSFD
-375 TVVKSMPWIYKREP
+375 TVVKSMPWVYKIGT

-400 EDSNAK
+400 EDSTVKA
-406 VLYEHIKD
+406 LYEHIKD

-429 LIDDKVVINGVTVR
+429 LIDDKVAIDDVTIR
-443 EPKRDCLIQHLFKIQ
+443 NPKRDRLIQHLFKIQ
-458 ELISLFDNKEYNELL
+458 ELISLFDNKEYNELI
-473 RRTSFSIQSIADKS
+473 RRTSFSVQSIADKAD
-487 KFKQCMDGLMTKAS
+487 FKKRMDGLKDKS
-501 DSIEAIISYAD
+501 SESIEAVISYAD
-512 SCKLCIADDKLK
+512 SFKLCIADDKLK
-524 DFINHNDYL
+524 DFINNNDYL
-533 YWRVKDIPFQ
+533 YWRIKDIPFK

-551 LEGYTPF
+551 LEGHTPF

-566 LEFENVLIVLH
+566 LEFKNVLIVLH
-577 NGGWKN
+577 NGGWNN

-589 FDAKIESTLNPSQK
+589 FDAEIEGKLKPSQK
-603 KSYLKILQRTKK
+603 KSYPKILHRTKK

-635 SPNVLEGAITIFG
+635 SPNVLEGAITLFG
-648 EENCVNLDTD
+648 IENCVNLDTD